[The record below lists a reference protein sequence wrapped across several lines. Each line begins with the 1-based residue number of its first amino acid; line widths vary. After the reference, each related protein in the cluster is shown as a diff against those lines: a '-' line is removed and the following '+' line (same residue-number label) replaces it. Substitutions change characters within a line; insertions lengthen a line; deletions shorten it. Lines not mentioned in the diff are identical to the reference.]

1 MGQTQDELQKLNS
14 DYVKKLESKEQQ
26 IESKN

>member
-14 DYVKKLESKEQQ
+14 DYDKKLESKEKE